1 MEVAE
6 RNHSRLEKELNM
18 LPTITWENEAVV
30 MIDQRKLPQKEVY
43 LSLKSVEQ
51 VAQAIEKMVIRGAPA
66 IGLAAAYGLALA
78 IYQVKDEKNLD
89 KTFEAAYER
98 LYRTR
103 PTARN
108 LFWALERM
116 KKVFTRNR
124 KNGLEA
130 LKNILL
136 TEARKMD
143 EEDLAINMKIGEY
156 GQKLISDGD
165 TVLTHCNAG
174 GLATAGYGTALGVI
188 RSAVAHGKKIKV
200 LADETR
206 PLLQGARLTCWELQR
221 EGIPVT
227 LITDN
232 MAGYLMRK
240 GEISLAVVGADRI
253 ALNGDTANKIGTY
266 SVAILAREHQL
277 PFYVAAPLSTFDF
290 SLKTGESIPIE
301 ERQPDEVRKI
311 GGRLITVADIPVRNP
326 AFDVTPARL
335 ISGII
340 TERGVLRPPFG
351 PAIKKVAGK
360 YGK

>member
-1 MEVAE
+1 
-6 RNHSRLEKELNM
+6 M
-18 LPTITWENEAVV
+18 LPTITWENDVVV

-43 LSLKSVEQ
+43 LKLRSVEQ
-51 VAQAIEKMVIRGAPA
+51 VALAIENMTIRGAPA

-78 IYQVKDEKNLD
+78 THQVKSEKNLD
-89 KTFEAAYER
+89 ETFEKAYER
-98 LYRTR
+98 LWRTR

-116 KKVFTRNR
+116 KRVFNKNR
-124 KNGLEA
+124 KQGLEA
-130 LKNILL
+130 LKDVLL
-136 TEARKMD
+136 AEAKKMD
-143 EEDLAINMKIGEY
+143 MEDLAMNMKIGEY
-156 GQKLISDGD
+156 GQRLVSDGD
-165 TVLTHCNAG
+165 TILTHCNAG

-188 RSAVAHGKKIKV
+188 RAAVAHGKRIKV
-200 LADETR
+200 LSDETR

-232 MAGYLMRK
+232 MAGYLMKK
-240 GEISLAVVGADRI
+240 GEISLVVVGADRI

-266 SVAILAREHQL
+266 SAAILAREHHL

-290 SLKTGESIPIE
+290 SIKTGEAIPIE
-301 ERQPDEVRKI
+301 ERQSNEVRKI
-311 GGRLITVADIPVRNP
+311 GGKLITVADIQVRNP

-340 TERGVLRPPFG
+340 TEHGLLRPPFG
-351 PAIKKVAGK
+351 PAIKKIAG
-360 YGK
+360 G